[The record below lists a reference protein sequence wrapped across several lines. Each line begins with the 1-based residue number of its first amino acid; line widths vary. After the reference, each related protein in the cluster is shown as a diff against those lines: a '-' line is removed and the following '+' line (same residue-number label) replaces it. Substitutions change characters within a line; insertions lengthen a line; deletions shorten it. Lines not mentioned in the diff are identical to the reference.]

1 MSRFLDSQPDEIS
14 PLSGKEI
21 LAQNVEEVVVMG
33 GIFENKWYDFYGET
47 FEIEYNIKLDVSA

>member
-1 MSRFLDSQPDEIS
+1 MDSQPDEIS

-33 GIFENKWYDFYGET
+33 GIFEISGMIFTEKPS
-47 FEIEYNIKLDVSA
+47 K

>member
-1 MSRFLDSQPDEIS
+1 MDSQPDEIS

-47 FEIEYNIKLDVSA
+47 FEIEYNINLDVSA

>member
-1 MSRFLDSQPDEIS
+1 VSRFLDSQSDEIS

>member
-1 MSRFLDSQPDEIS
+1 MDSQPDEIS